1 MTTTTE
7 VMKLLGTEHVRQRG
21 DVFTYWKSYYYRSGM
36 TPNSLVEKVKQ
47 TIPNAVITNYG
58 DHYHNFVGT
67 AKSGSPKDS
76 YVWVSFTIPEY
87 LPEWA
92 QNPKA

>member
-1 MTTTTE
+1 MTTAE
-7 VMKLLGTEHVRQRG
+7 VMKILGTEHVRQRKG
-21 DVFTYWKSYYYRSGM
+21 VFTYWCSYYFRRGM
-36 TPNSLVEKVKQ
+36 TPDSLVEKVKQ

-67 AKSGSPKDS
+67 AKSGSSKDS
-76 YVWVSFTIPEY
+76 YMWVNFTIPEY

-92 QNPKA
+92 QNPRA